1 MTKETKTATGLDEP
15 RNDEEVTNLDQLK
28 RLIGGQVLR
37 ALGGAGKGRVE
48 VRPLWE
54 GHYRVNV
61 VVGESPGCLT
71 IPHSYFLRADG
82 AGTVLESTPALAGQQ

>member
-1 MTKETKTATGLDEP
+1 M
-15 RNDEEVTNLDQLK
+15 
-28 RLIGGQVLR
+28 GGQVLR

-61 VVGESPGCLT
+61 VLGESPGLVT

-82 AGTVLESTPALAGQQ
+82 AGNVLESTPALPRLG